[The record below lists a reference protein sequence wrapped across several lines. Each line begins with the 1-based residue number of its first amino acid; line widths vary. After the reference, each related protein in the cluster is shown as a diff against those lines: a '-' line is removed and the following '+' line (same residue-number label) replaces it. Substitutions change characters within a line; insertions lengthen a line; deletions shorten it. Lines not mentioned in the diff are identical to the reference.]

1 MRATVGILGIL
12 GLTVAVASAQAPP
25 SAHPPQRRATL
36 LPPVAIH
43 PSELPGVARAA
54 AEELTPSMTPV
65 ARPGSPAVA
74 TAPGW
79 LSGTDSNVRPAAGTG
94 GHQSPVRHAAPRTA
108 SANDASSML
117 SRGLEKLKGSKG
129 ARPDDRSPGQ
139 LPPGVAAVTA
149 NANTPFRGTG
159 SNGAP
164 VDAGP
169 PAYRWYGWGSVT
181 PGANPYAPTGQY
193 PPASANWHSITGATP
208 GAFPVPVTHPS
219 HVSAGT
225 EPPVY
230 VPVHGQ
236 RVAPIWNN
244 HSSNMPAHGF
254 VRGAESITHVSPPE
268 RAHQHVPPRVTPTPT
283 ITQPPPIV
291 LPTIAPT
298 PIIVPG
304 TTDQEPPIRPIGT
317 GGREEPL
324 PVLTPQE
331 SAASSLPSSGP
342 SPLPVSVTDEKSGW
356 LPTNESKPSGEWA
369 PADRRPQSQTAPSPA
384 NGRHRGAQ
392 QIARGQIEEARPDAA
407 VELIRNLCQGRATA
421 VDVRRTGGEKIRVTF
436 DCRTAAAAQ
445 QLVKEI
451 CARTELAPLQIEFSV
466 VVKLTSHLGVKR
478 GPLFTP
484 RLLVHSHQAIAEAPT

>member
-12 GLTVAVASAQAPP
+12 GLSVAVASAQAP
-25 SAHPPQRRATL
+25 SNAHPPQRRATL

-54 AEELTPSMTPV
+54 AEELNPPMTPLT
-65 ARPGSPAVA
+65 RTSGPAVA

-94 GHQSPVRHAAPRTA
+94 GNQSPVRHAAPRTA
-108 SANDASSML
+108 VANDESSMV
-117 SRGLEKLKGSKG
+117 SRGLDKLKGSFNKG
-129 ARPDDRSPGQ
+129 ARPDLSDRSPGQ
-139 LPPGVAAVTA
+139 LPAGVASVAA
-149 NANTPFRGTG
+149 NANSAFRGTG

-164 VDAGP
+164 VYAGP

-181 PGANPYAPTGQY
+181 PGANPYAPTGQH

-208 GAFPVPVTHPS
+208 GAFPVPVTHPGRS
-219 HVSAGT
+219 NAGT

-230 VPVHGQ
+230 VPAHGQ

-244 HSSNMPAHGF
+244 YPSNMPAHGF
-254 VRGAESITHVSPPE
+254 VRGAETQMPPPVE
-268 RAHQHVPPRVTPTPT
+268 RGHQPATPRVTPTPT
-283 ITQPPPIV
+283 IMQPPPIV

-304 TTDQEPPIRPIGT
+304 TTDQEPPIRPAGT
-317 GGREEPL
+317 GSMEQPL
-324 PVLTPQE
+324 PVVTPEQ
-331 SAASSLPSSGP
+331 SAASPLPATGP

-356 LPTNESKPSGEWA
+356 LPTNEANPTEEWA
-369 PADRRPQSQTAPSPA
+369 PADRRPKSQAAPA
-384 NGRHRGAQ
+384 TGNGQQRGAQ
-392 QIARGQIEEARPDAA
+392 PIARGQVEESRPDAA
-407 VELIRNLCQGRATA
+407 ATLIRNLCQGRATA
-421 VDVRRTGGEKIRVTF
+421 VDVRWTGGEKLRVTF

-451 CARTELAPLQIEFSV
+451 CARSELAPLQIEFSV
-466 VVKLTSHLGVKR
+466 VVK
-478 GPLFTP
+478 
-484 RLLVHSHQAIAEAPT
+484 